1 MKESIYIDVRKE
13 MTTTEG
19 KNMLN
24 IRREISGGDF
34 ICLVGHSGSGKTT
47 LLRILSGLLTPD
59 EGVIRV
65 GGKTWFDSTARIN
78 LKPQQRSIA
87 YMFQDLAL
95 FPNMTVAQNIGYAQR
110 AHNPTHINELLD
122 IFGMKGLATQKPG
135 KLSGGQK
142 QRVALARALA
152 SSPQILLLD
161 EPFGALDAMTKILM
175 QNEIQRIWLAEKMT
189 MILVT
194 HDIDEAVF
202 LGDKVFIMSSRPG
215 TIRKTLSIHLSHP
228 RDRLSPDFIACRK
241 EIYGEFFAQTKSDP
255 EFFSI

>member
-19 KNMLN
+19 KNLLN

-161 EPFGALDAMTKILM
+161 EPLSSIDQEMREALQSEILKAHEYLNSTSIM
-175 QNEIQRIWLAEKMT
+175 
-189 MILVT
+189 VT
-194 HDIDEAVF
+194 HDLPEARRMANEIIKIKNGLIVETDET
-202 LGDKVFIMSSRPG
+202 DHTR
-215 TIRKTLSIHLSHP
+215 IR
-228 RDRLSPDFIACRK
+228 
-241 EIYGEFFAQTKSDP
+241 
-255 EFFSI
+255 

>member
-59 EGVIRV
+59 EGVIQV

-95 FPNMTVAQNIGYAQR
+95 FPNMTVAQNIGYAQH

-161 EPFGALDAMTKILM
+161 EPLSSIDQEMREALQSEILKAHEYLNSTSIM
-175 QNEIQRIWLAEKMT
+175 
-189 MILVT
+189 VT
-194 HDIDEAVF
+194 HDLPEARRMANEIIKIKNGLIVETDET
-202 LGDKVFIMSSRPG
+202 DHTR
-215 TIRKTLSIHLSHP
+215 IR
-228 RDRLSPDFIACRK
+228 
-241 EIYGEFFAQTKSDP
+241 
-255 EFFSI
+255 

>member
-59 EGVIRV
+59 EGLIRV

-152 SSPQILLLD
+152 SCPQILLLD
-161 EPFGALDAMTKILM
+161 EPLSSIDQEMRQALQSEILKAHEYLNSTSIM
-175 QNEIQRIWLAEKMT
+175 
-189 MILVT
+189 VT
-194 HDIDEAVF
+194 HDLPEARRMANEIIKIKNGLIVETDET
-202 LGDKVFIMSSRPG
+202 DHTR
-215 TIRKTLSIHLSHP
+215 IR
-228 RDRLSPDFIACRK
+228 
-241 EIYGEFFAQTKSDP
+241 
-255 EFFSI
+255 

>member
-161 EPFGALDAMTKILM
+161 EPLSSIDQEMRQALQSEILKAHEYLNSTSIM
-175 QNEIQRIWLAEKMT
+175 
-189 MILVT
+189 VT
-194 HDIDEAVF
+194 HDLPEARRMANEIIKIKNGLIVETDET
-202 LGDKVFIMSSRPG
+202 DHTR
-215 TIRKTLSIHLSHP
+215 IR
-228 RDRLSPDFIACRK
+228 
-241 EIYGEFFAQTKSDP
+241 
-255 EFFSI
+255 

>member
-47 LLRILSGLLTPD
+47 LLRILSRLLTPD

-161 EPFGALDAMTKILM
+161 EPLSSIDQEMREALQSEILKAHEYLNSTSIM
-175 QNEIQRIWLAEKMT
+175 
-189 MILVT
+189 VT
-194 HDIDEAVF
+194 HDLPEARRMANEIIKIKNGLIVETDET
-202 LGDKVFIMSSRPG
+202 DHTR
-215 TIRKTLSIHLSHP
+215 IR
-228 RDRLSPDFIACRK
+228 
-241 EIYGEFFAQTKSDP
+241 
-255 EFFSI
+255 

>member
-65 GGKTWFDSTARIN
+65 GGTTWFDSTARIN

-161 EPFGALDAMTKILM
+161 EPLSSIDQEMREALQSEILKAHEYLNSTSIM
-175 QNEIQRIWLAEKMT
+175 
-189 MILVT
+189 VT
-194 HDIDEAVF
+194 HDLPEARPMANEIIKIKNGLIVETDET
-202 LGDKVFIMSSRPG
+202 DHTR
-215 TIRKTLSIHLSHP
+215 IR
-228 RDRLSPDFIACRK
+228 
-241 EIYGEFFAQTKSDP
+241 
-255 EFFSI
+255 

>member
-59 EGVIRV
+59 EGVIQV

-110 AHNPTHINELLD
+110 AHNPSHINELLD

-161 EPFGALDAMTKILM
+161 EPLSSIDQEMREALQSEILKAHEYLNSTSIM
-175 QNEIQRIWLAEKMT
+175 
-189 MILVT
+189 VT
-194 HDIDEAVF
+194 HDLPEARRMANEIIKIKNGLIVETDET
-202 LGDKVFIMSSRPG
+202 DHTR
-215 TIRKTLSIHLSHP
+215 IR
-228 RDRLSPDFIACRK
+228 
-241 EIYGEFFAQTKSDP
+241 
-255 EFFSI
+255 

>member
-59 EGVIRV
+59 EGLIRV

-161 EPFGALDAMTKILM
+161 EPLSSIDQEMRQALQSEILKAHEYLNSTSIM
-175 QNEIQRIWLAEKMT
+175 
-189 MILVT
+189 VT
-194 HDIDEAVF
+194 HDLPEARRMANEIIKIKNGLIVETDET
-202 LGDKVFIMSSRPG
+202 DHTR
-215 TIRKTLSIHLSHP
+215 IR
-228 RDRLSPDFIACRK
+228 
-241 EIYGEFFAQTKSDP
+241 
-255 EFFSI
+255 

>member
-122 IFGMKGLATQKPG
+122 IFGMKGLATQKPS

-152 SSPQILLLD
+152 SCPQILLLD
-161 EPFGALDAMTKILM
+161 EPLSSIDQEMREALQSEILKAHEYLNSTSIM
-175 QNEIQRIWLAEKMT
+175 
-189 MILVT
+189 VT
-194 HDIDEAVF
+194 HDLPEARRMANEIIKIKNGLIVETDET
-202 LGDKVFIMSSRPG
+202 DHTR
-215 TIRKTLSIHLSHP
+215 IR
-228 RDRLSPDFIACRK
+228 
-241 EIYGEFFAQTKSDP
+241 
-255 EFFSI
+255 

>member
-161 EPFGALDAMTKILM
+161 EPLSSIDQEMREALQSEILKAHEYLNSTSIM
-175 QNEIQRIWLAEKMT
+175 
-189 MILVT
+189 VT
-194 HDIDEAVF
+194 HDLPEARRMANEIIKIKNGLIVETDET
-202 LGDKVFIMSSRPG
+202 DHTRI
-215 TIRKTLSIHLSHP
+215 
-228 RDRLSPDFIACRK
+228 
-241 EIYGEFFAQTKSDP
+241 Q
-255 EFFSI
+255 

>member
-59 EGVIRV
+59 EGVIQV
-65 GGKTWFDSTARIN
+65 GGKTWFDSTVRIN

-161 EPFGALDAMTKILM
+161 EPLSSIDQEMRQALQSEILKAHEYLNSTSIM
-175 QNEIQRIWLAEKMT
+175 
-189 MILVT
+189 VT
-194 HDIDEAVF
+194 HDLPEARRMANEIIKIKNGLIVETDET
-202 LGDKVFIMSSRPG
+202 DHTR
-215 TIRKTLSIHLSHP
+215 IR
-228 RDRLSPDFIACRK
+228 
-241 EIYGEFFAQTKSDP
+241 
-255 EFFSI
+255 

>member
-65 GGKTWFDSTARIN
+65 GGKTWFDSTVRIN

-161 EPFGALDAMTKILM
+161 EPLSSIDQEMREALQSEILKAHEYLNSTSIM
-175 QNEIQRIWLAEKMT
+175 
-189 MILVT
+189 VT
-194 HDIDEAVF
+194 HDLPEARRMANEIIKIKNGLIVETDET
-202 LGDKVFIMSSRPG
+202 DHTR
-215 TIRKTLSIHLSHP
+215 IR
-228 RDRLSPDFIACRK
+228 
-241 EIYGEFFAQTKSDP
+241 
-255 EFFSI
+255 

>member
-65 GGKTWFDSTARIN
+65 GGTTWFDSTARIN

-110 AHNPTHINELLD
+110 AHNPSHINELLD

-161 EPFGALDAMTKILM
+161 EPLSSIDQEMREALQSEILKAHEYLNSTSIM
-175 QNEIQRIWLAEKMT
+175 
-189 MILVT
+189 VT
-194 HDIDEAVF
+194 HDLPEARRMANEIIKIKNGLIVETDET
-202 LGDKVFIMSSRPG
+202 DHTR
-215 TIRKTLSIHLSHP
+215 IR
-228 RDRLSPDFIACRK
+228 
-241 EIYGEFFAQTKSDP
+241 
-255 EFFSI
+255 

>member
-13 MTTTEG
+13 MTTSEG

-110 AHNPTHINELLD
+110 AHNPSHINELLD

-161 EPFGALDAMTKILM
+161 EPLSSIDQEMREALQSEILKAHEYLNSTSIM
-175 QNEIQRIWLAEKMT
+175 
-189 MILVT
+189 VT
-194 HDIDEAVF
+194 HDLPEARRMANEIIKIKNGLIVETDET
-202 LGDKVFIMSSRPG
+202 DHTR
-215 TIRKTLSIHLSHP
+215 IR
-228 RDRLSPDFIACRK
+228 
-241 EIYGEFFAQTKSDP
+241 
-255 EFFSI
+255 

>member
-65 GGKTWFDSTARIN
+65 GGTTWFDSTARIN

-161 EPFGALDAMTKILM
+161 EPLSSIDQEMREALQSEILKAHEYLNSTSIM
-175 QNEIQRIWLAEKMT
+175 
-189 MILVT
+189 VT
-194 HDIDEAVF
+194 HDLPEARRMANEIIKIKNGLIVETDET
-202 LGDKVFIMSSRPG
+202 DHTR
-215 TIRKTLSIHLSHP
+215 IR
-228 RDRLSPDFIACRK
+228 
-241 EIYGEFFAQTKSDP
+241 
-255 EFFSI
+255 

>member
-34 ICLVGHSGSGKTT
+34 ICLVGHSGSVKTT

-161 EPFGALDAMTKILM
+161 EPLSSIDQEMREALQSEILKAHEYLNSTSIM
-175 QNEIQRIWLAEKMT
+175 
-189 MILVT
+189 VT
-194 HDIDEAVF
+194 HDLPEARRMANEIIKIKNGLIVETDET
-202 LGDKVFIMSSRPG
+202 DH
-215 TIRKTLSIHLSHP
+215 TCIR
-228 RDRLSPDFIACRK
+228 
-241 EIYGEFFAQTKSDP
+241 
-255 EFFSI
+255 

>member
-65 GGKTWFDSTARIN
+65 GGNTWFDSTARIN

-161 EPFGALDAMTKILM
+161 EPLSSIDQEMREALQSEILKAHEYLNSTSIM
-175 QNEIQRIWLAEKMT
+175 
-189 MILVT
+189 VT
-194 HDIDEAVF
+194 HDLPEARRMANEIIKIKNGLIVETDET
-202 LGDKVFIMSSRPG
+202 DHTR
-215 TIRKTLSIHLSHP
+215 IR
-228 RDRLSPDFIACRK
+228 
-241 EIYGEFFAQTKSDP
+241 
-255 EFFSI
+255 

>member
-65 GGKTWFDSTARIN
+65 GGTTWFDSTTRIN

-161 EPFGALDAMTKILM
+161 EPLSSIDQEMRQALQSEILKAHEYLNSTSIM
-175 QNEIQRIWLAEKMT
+175 
-189 MILVT
+189 VT
-194 HDIDEAVF
+194 HDLPEARRMANEIIKIKNGLIVETDET
-202 LGDKVFIMSSRPG
+202 DHTR
-215 TIRKTLSIHLSHP
+215 IR
-228 RDRLSPDFIACRK
+228 
-241 EIYGEFFAQTKSDP
+241 
-255 EFFSI
+255 

>member
-65 GGKTWFDSTARIN
+65 GGTTWFDSTARIN

-87 YMFQDLAL
+87 YMLQDLAL

-161 EPFGALDAMTKILM
+161 EPLSSIDQEMREALQSEILKAHEYLNSTSIM
-175 QNEIQRIWLAEKMT
+175 
-189 MILVT
+189 VT
-194 HDIDEAVF
+194 HDLPEARRMANEIIKIKNGLIVETDET
-202 LGDKVFIMSSRPG
+202 DHTR
-215 TIRKTLSIHLSHP
+215 IR
-228 RDRLSPDFIACRK
+228 
-241 EIYGEFFAQTKSDP
+241 
-255 EFFSI
+255 

>member
-65 GGKTWFDSTARIN
+65 GDKTWFDSTARIN

-161 EPFGALDAMTKILM
+161 EPLSSIDQEMREALQSEILKAHEYLNSTSIM
-175 QNEIQRIWLAEKMT
+175 
-189 MILVT
+189 VT
-194 HDIDEAVF
+194 HDLPEARRMANEIIKIKNGLIVETDET
-202 LGDKVFIMSSRPG
+202 DH
-215 TIRKTLSIHLSHP
+215 TCIR
-228 RDRLSPDFIACRK
+228 
-241 EIYGEFFAQTKSDP
+241 
-255 EFFSI
+255 

>member
-13 MTTTEG
+13 MTTSEG

-65 GGKTWFDSTARIN
+65 GGKTWFDSTAGIN

-161 EPFGALDAMTKILM
+161 EPLSSIDQEMRQALQSEILKAHEYLNSTSIM
-175 QNEIQRIWLAEKMT
+175 
-189 MILVT
+189 VT
-194 HDIDEAVF
+194 HDLPEARRMANEIIKIKNGLIVETDET
-202 LGDKVFIMSSRPG
+202 DHTR
-215 TIRKTLSIHLSHP
+215 IR
-228 RDRLSPDFIACRK
+228 
-241 EIYGEFFAQTKSDP
+241 
-255 EFFSI
+255 

>member
-161 EPFGALDAMTKILM
+161 EPLSSIDQEMREALQSEILKAHEYLNSTSIM
-175 QNEIQRIWLAEKMT
+175 
-189 MILVT
+189 VT
-194 HDIDEAVF
+194 HDLPEARRMANEIIKIKNGLIIETDET
-202 LGDKVFIMSSRPG
+202 DHTR
-215 TIRKTLSIHLSHP
+215 IR
-228 RDRLSPDFIACRK
+228 
-241 EIYGEFFAQTKSDP
+241 
-255 EFFSI
+255 

>member
-161 EPFGALDAMTKILM
+161 EPLSSIDQEMRQALQSEILKAHEYLNSTSIM
-175 QNEIQRIWLAEKMT
+175 
-189 MILVT
+189 VT
-194 HDIDEAVF
+194 HDLPEARRMANEIIKIKNGLIIETDET
-202 LGDKVFIMSSRPG
+202 DH
-215 TIRKTLSIHLSHP
+215 TCIR
-228 RDRLSPDFIACRK
+228 
-241 EIYGEFFAQTKSDP
+241 
-255 EFFSI
+255 

>member
-110 AHNPTHINELLD
+110 VHNPTHINELLD

-161 EPFGALDAMTKILM
+161 EPLSSIDQEMREALQSEILKAHEYLNSTSIM
-175 QNEIQRIWLAEKMT
+175 
-189 MILVT
+189 VT
-194 HDIDEAVF
+194 HDLPEARRMANEIIKIKNGLIVETDET
-202 LGDKVFIMSSRPG
+202 DHTR
-215 TIRKTLSIHLSHP
+215 IR
-228 RDRLSPDFIACRK
+228 
-241 EIYGEFFAQTKSDP
+241 
-255 EFFSI
+255 

>member
-65 GGKTWFDSTARIN
+65 GGKTWFDATARIN

-161 EPFGALDAMTKILM
+161 EPLSSIDQEMREALQSEILKAHEYLNSTSIM
-175 QNEIQRIWLAEKMT
+175 
-189 MILVT
+189 VT
-194 HDIDEAVF
+194 HDLPEARRMANEIIKIKNGLIVETDET
-202 LGDKVFIMSSRPG
+202 DHTR
-215 TIRKTLSIHLSHP
+215 IR
-228 RDRLSPDFIACRK
+228 
-241 EIYGEFFAQTKSDP
+241 
-255 EFFSI
+255 

>member
-34 ICLVGHSGSGKTT
+34 IRLVGHSGSGKTT

-161 EPFGALDAMTKILM
+161 EPLSSIDQEMREALQSEILKAHEYLNSTSIM
-175 QNEIQRIWLAEKMT
+175 
-189 MILVT
+189 VT
-194 HDIDEAVF
+194 HDLPEARRMANEIIKIKNGLIVETDET
-202 LGDKVFIMSSRPG
+202 DHTR
-215 TIRKTLSIHLSHP
+215 IR
-228 RDRLSPDFIACRK
+228 
-241 EIYGEFFAQTKSDP
+241 
-255 EFFSI
+255 

>member
-110 AHNPTHINELLD
+110 AHNPSHINELLD

-161 EPFGALDAMTKILM
+161 EPLSSIDQEMREALQSEILKAHKYLNSTSIM
-175 QNEIQRIWLAEKMT
+175 
-189 MILVT
+189 VT
-194 HDIDEAVF
+194 HDLPEARRMANEIIKIKNGLIVETDET
-202 LGDKVFIMSSRPG
+202 DHTR
-215 TIRKTLSIHLSHP
+215 IR
-228 RDRLSPDFIACRK
+228 
-241 EIYGEFFAQTKSDP
+241 
-255 EFFSI
+255 

>member
-65 GGKTWFDSTARIN
+65 GGTTWFDSTARIN

-161 EPFGALDAMTKILM
+161 EPLSSIDQEMREALQSEILKAHEYLNSTSIM
-175 QNEIQRIWLAEKMT
+175 
-189 MILVT
+189 VT
-194 HDIDEAVF
+194 HDLPEARRMANEIIKIKNGLIIETDET
-202 LGDKVFIMSSRPG
+202 DHTR
-215 TIRKTLSIHLSHP
+215 IR
-228 RDRLSPDFIACRK
+228 
-241 EIYGEFFAQTKSDP
+241 
-255 EFFSI
+255 

>member
-65 GGKTWFDSTARIN
+65 GGTTWFDSTTRIN

-95 FPNMTVAQNIGYAQR
+95 FPSMTVAQNISYAQR

-161 EPFGALDAMTKILM
+161 EPLSSIDQEMREALQSEILKAHEYLNSTSIM
-175 QNEIQRIWLAEKMT
+175 
-189 MILVT
+189 VT
-194 HDIDEAVF
+194 HDLPEARRMANEIIKIKNGLIVETDET
-202 LGDKVFIMSSRPG
+202 DHTR
-215 TIRKTLSIHLSHP
+215 IR
-228 RDRLSPDFIACRK
+228 
-241 EIYGEFFAQTKSDP
+241 
-255 EFFSI
+255 

>member
-161 EPFGALDAMTKILM
+161 EPLSSIDQEMREALQSEILKAHEYLNSTSIM
-175 QNEIQRIWLAEKMT
+175 
-189 MILVT
+189 VT
-194 HDIDEAVF
+194 HDLHEARRMANEIIKIKNGLIVETDET
-202 LGDKVFIMSSRPG
+202 DHTR
-215 TIRKTLSIHLSHP
+215 IR
-228 RDRLSPDFIACRK
+228 
-241 EIYGEFFAQTKSDP
+241 
-255 EFFSI
+255 

>member
-161 EPFGALDAMTKILM
+161 EPLSSIDQEMREALQSEILKAHEYLNSTSIM
-175 QNEIQRIWLAEKMT
+175 
-189 MILVT
+189 VT
-194 HDIDEAVF
+194 HDLPEARRMANEIIKIKNGLIVETDET
-202 LGDKVFIMSSRPG
+202 DH
-215 TIRKTLSIHLSHP
+215 TCIR
-228 RDRLSPDFIACRK
+228 
-241 EIYGEFFAQTKSDP
+241 
-255 EFFSI
+255 

>member
-34 ICLVGHSGSGKTT
+34 ICLVGHSGSGKTS

-161 EPFGALDAMTKILM
+161 EPLSSIDQEMREALQSEILKAHEYLNSTSIM
-175 QNEIQRIWLAEKMT
+175 
-189 MILVT
+189 VT
-194 HDIDEAVF
+194 HDLPEARRMANEIIKIKNGLIVETDET
-202 LGDKVFIMSSRPG
+202 DHTR
-215 TIRKTLSIHLSHP
+215 IR
-228 RDRLSPDFIACRK
+228 
-241 EIYGEFFAQTKSDP
+241 
-255 EFFSI
+255 

>member
-161 EPFGALDAMTKILM
+161 EPLSSIDQEMRVALQSEILKAHEYLNSTSIM
-175 QNEIQRIWLAEKMT
+175 
-189 MILVT
+189 VT
-194 HDIDEAVF
+194 HDLPEARRMANEIIKIKNGLIVETDET
-202 LGDKVFIMSSRPG
+202 DHTR
-215 TIRKTLSIHLSHP
+215 IR
-228 RDRLSPDFIACRK
+228 
-241 EIYGEFFAQTKSDP
+241 
-255 EFFSI
+255 